1 MKGIMILGFHKSPGA
16 YIEKQYP
23 ENISERLNVSTAD
36 LMNIYALH
44 RMRRMEPN
52 FIQIKVK
59 NVNIASFYTGFSFKH
74 YVGRPNYCIT
84 VFLSDDDTISNDF
97 EGMLRRIAHEILPKQ
112 EDLDF
117 EDLFIEYY
125 EKLRVGSIEPYW
137 EEYIEGEG
145 SIIATIDADEA
156 KMESSQE
163 TISEKESEQ
172 EGIPVMDD
180 LSFDKQFEELEK
192 EELKEKVK
200 ELQDIIKEK
209 DEKIRELT
217 KQITEKVSEESE
229 YFEEVKMLKTQL
241 DEANKKIDDWA
252 LKLADLNEKN
262 AVLMETVRKLTEM
275 SNEQNEEMER
285 QGKTIIELK
294 NKLKEKDAKI
304 EELTSKLE
312 NAQTELEGK
321 TNELIEKLK
330 EENQMHLDTITEL
343 KLELKKLKR
352 QIKEDEAVQ
361 EDLSEQIINLKK
373 DIKILRRERD
383 HYKELVKKH
392 NLLQ

>member
-163 TISEKESEQ
+163 TINEEESEQ

-294 NKLKEKDAKI
+294 NQLKEKNAKI
-304 EELTSKLE
+304 EELTAKLE